1 MRSNAEYEAHVSH
14 FLTEN
19 KATMLIYQFE
29 LLKDGHGGRTLY
41 SPDFVAVNGPNRKVY
56 AVEVSVCGSTKQLE
70 KRLRNSGSHIA
81 ALKAHLLSTRLTD
94 GSYADIEQLVFVK
107 ATRVSSLRKALPD
120 IHVWPVEVTLCH
132 WLWSRKV
139 REPTFDVGRSCPEEC
154 INEQESRLL
163 QWNWGALE

>member
-1 MRSNAEYEAHVSH
+1 MRSNTEYEAHVAH

-19 KATMLIYQFE
+19 KATTLIHQFE
-29 LLKDGHGGRTLY
+29 LLKNEHRGRTLY
-41 SPDFVAVNGPNRKVY
+41 SPDFVAVNGPHRKVY
-56 AVEVSVCGSTKQLE
+56 AVEVSVCGSTKGLE
-70 KRLRNSGSHIA
+70 NRLRNSGPHISD
-81 ALKAHLLSTRLTD
+81 LKAHLLSTRLTD

-107 ATRVSSLRKALPD
+107 AAQVSSLRKALPD

-139 REPTFDVGRSCPEEC
+139 RETAFDVGRSSPEEC